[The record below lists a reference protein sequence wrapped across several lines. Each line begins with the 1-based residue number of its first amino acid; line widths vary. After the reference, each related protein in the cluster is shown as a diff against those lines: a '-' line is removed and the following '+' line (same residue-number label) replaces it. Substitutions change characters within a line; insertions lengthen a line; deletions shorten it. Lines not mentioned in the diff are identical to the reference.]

1 MSEWILLVD
10 DEPHLLIAAAHRLRS
25 YGYHVSTARDGAE
38 ALEIVQQGRPNLV
51 ILDIRMPG
59 LDGFATFEQ
68 LKAIPGC
75 ADVPVIF
82 LTANAQPC
90 NREKALELGSP
101 FFLQKPC
108 EASLMLEA
116 VKEALA
122 AQPA

>member
-25 YGYHVSTARDGAE
+25 YGYHVLTARDGRE
-38 ALEIVQQGRPNLV
+38 ALRIAGAQRPNLV

-59 LDGFATFEQ
+59 MDGFETFEHFKV
-68 LKAIPGC
+68 LPDC

-82 LTANAQPC
+82 LTANAQPS
-90 NREKALELGSP
+90 NRERALELGSP

-108 EASLMLEA
+108 EPSLMLEA
-116 VKEALA
+116 VKEAIATQA
-122 AQPA
+122 A